1 LCINKF
7 QAKANP
13 TLKDMD
19 FLESDRKITIGAEEK
34 ERVMNSLEQDVQVL

>member
-1 LCINKF
+1 
-7 QAKANP
+7 
-13 TLKDMD
+13 MD